1 MNKEISPDNSAD
13 AAIVLCAGK
22 GTRMNDNCRNKVA
35 FECAGIPVIRRI
47 AQNLRDAGVKR
58 IVAVVGF
65 MAESVM
71 DALDGIPGV
80 FYVFQKE
87 QKGTGHAALCGIR
100 LLQEIGQTGSVII
113 TMGDKIV
120 ATEVFAALRS
130 RSAESKAVWG
140 VQPVSANKGGGRIVT
155 DKEGNPFGVVELADA
170 ALMSLADLPS
180 EEWNGKLASI
190 GLNAKKAAKVIESA
204 ARNKASAT
212 KTLAGRTFTAEEILS
227 AKYANAGLY
236 CFDIDALSQSL
247 GGIGSDN
254 AQGEIYLTDALEYF
268 ASRSEAEL
276 LEIPRAEDM
285 LTYSTRPELRS
296 ISWKMMRSAA
306 KLADDISSG
315 KMKSDLAGIYGSN
328 VEEAERRLLSLLAKI
343 PNDRKVVLTRA
354 PGRVNLMGRHIDH
367 RGGSVNVMAIDR
379 DTIIVA
385 SPREDDTVTVTN
397 TDPSYPY
404 GEFSIHEELALAPE
418 CSAETPLS
426 DREKWLEYITSPDVI
441 AKVSQS
447 KGCWINYIKSAV
459 LRIQMAND
467 LPLSGMDLYVDG
479 TIPPAAG
486 LSSSSSL
493 VVATAEAVAA
503 VNCLLF
509 TKRRFVDICGEG
521 EWYVGSRGGCG
532 DHAAMKCSSTG
543 RITHLSFKPF
553 EIGSSAPFD
562 SKYAV
567 LVADSLQ
574 KAKKS
579 EGGKDKFNAKVAAYE
594 FAFML
599 FKKHFSAYGF
609 KEFRDVAAIKNPAE
623 IYKLLLAIPEY
634 ATRNEIMTLLP
645 EHCER
650 LAEIFATH
658 ADPGR
663 YDLRGVALF
672 GISECVR
679 AEKISDALKMNDY
692 RLVGEMMKRSHD
704 GDRAAGQSISD
715 EILESLVSA
724 NADLAMQ
731 SGAYGCSTKEIDSLC
746 DWLNTLDGVLGSEI
760 VGAGLGGSLIALVE
774 KDKAEA
780 ILSALNIHY
789 YQPLGQAPK
798 AFICL
803 PSAGSAVVF

>member
-1 MNKEISPDNSAD
+1 MKNQNSATNSAD

-47 AQNLRDAGVKR
+47 AQNLRDAGVTR

-120 ATEVFAALRS
+120 ATEVFAALRK
-130 RSAESKAVWG
+130 RSAEAKAVWG
-140 VQPVSANKGGGRIVT
+140 VQPVTANKGGGRIVT
-155 DKEGNPFGVVELADA
+155 DNEGKPYGVVELADA
-170 ALMSLADLPS
+170 ALMSLADTPV
-180 EEWNGKLASI
+180 EKWNSKLAAI

-204 ARNKASAT
+204 ARKKPCST
-212 KTLAGRTFTAEEILS
+212 KTLAGRSFTADEILN
-227 AKYANAGLY
+227 AKFANAGLY
-236 CFDIDALSQSL
+236 CFDINALSQSL

-268 ASRSEAEL
+268 AAKSEAEL

-285 LTYSTRPELRS
+285 LTYSTRPELRA
-296 ISWKMMRSAA
+296 ISWKMMHSASSFSNN
-306 KLADDISSG
+306 ISSG
-315 KMKSDLAGIYGSN
+315 KIHGELVNIYGDATN
-328 VEEAERRLLSLLAKI
+328 DAETRILNLLKKISGDRR
-343 PNDRKVVLTRA
+343 VVMTRA

-379 DTIIVA
+379 DTIILA
-385 SPREDDTVTVTN
+385 APRDDDTITVTN
-397 TDPSYPY
+397 IDNSYPD
-404 GEFSIHEELALAPE
+404 GAFSIAEELSLAPE
-418 CSAETPLS
+418 CSAETPLT
-426 DREKWLEYITSPDVI
+426 DREKWLEYISSPKVI
-441 AKVSQS
+441 TKVSQS
-447 KGCWINYIKSAV
+447 KGSWINYIKSAV
-459 LRIQMAND
+459 LRIQMATD
-467 LPLSGMDLYVDG
+467 IPLSGMDLYVDG

-532 DHAAMKCSSTG
+532 DHAAMKCSATG

-594 FAFML
+594 FAFMML
-599 FKKHFSAYGF
+599 QKYFPAYNF
-609 KEFRDVAAIKNPAE
+609 KEFRDIAAIKNPAE
-623 IYKLLLAIPEY
+623 IYKLLTSIPEF
-634 ATRNEIMTLLP
+634 ATRNEVMTLLP

-650 LAEIFATH
+650 LAVIFATH
-658 ADPGR
+658 ADPGK
-663 YDLRGVALF
+663 YDLRGVALY
-672 GISECVR
+672 GISECIR
-679 AEKISDALKMNDY
+679 ADRFTQALQMHDY
-692 RLVGEMMKRSHD
+692 KLIGDMMKRSHD
-704 GDRAAGQSISD
+704 GDRVTGERITD
-715 EILESLVSA
+715 ELLESLSRT
-724 NADLAMQ
+724 NADPALQ
-731 SGAYGCSTKEIDSLC
+731 SGAYGCSTREIDELC
-746 DWLNTLDGVLGSEI
+746 DWLNAQNGVLGSEL
-760 VGAGLGGSLIALVE
+760 VGAGLGGSLIALIE
-774 KDKAEA
+774 KDKANC
-780 ILSALNIHY
+780 ILSSLTEHY
-789 YQPLGQAPK
+789 YTPLGETPK

-803 PSAGSAVVF
+803 PSAGSAVIF

>member
-1 MNKEISPDNSAD
+1 MNNKTTLENTAD

-130 RSAESKAVWG
+130 RSTTAKAVWG
-140 VQPVSANKGGGRIVT
+140 VQPVEANKGGGRIVT
-155 DKEGNPFGVVELADA
+155 DKEGNPYGVVELADA
-170 ALMSLADLPS
+170 ALMSLSGLPA
-180 EEWNGKLASI
+180 EQWNDKLTGL
-190 GLNAKKAAKVIESA
+190 GLNAKKAAKVVESA
-204 ARNKASAT
+204 ARNQPSAT
-212 KTLAGRTFTAEEILS
+212 KSLAGKIFTADEIIS

-236 CFDIDALSQSL
+236 CFDINALSSSL
-247 GGIGSDN
+247 GNIGSDN

-268 ASRSEAEL
+268 ASKSEAEL

-285 LTYSTRPELRS
+285 LTYSTRPELKL
-296 ISWKMMRSAA
+296 ISWKMMRSASEFA
-306 KLADDISSG
+306 EDISSG
-315 KMKSDLAGIYGSN
+315 KLQFQLEKIYG
-328 VEEAERRLLSLLAKI
+328 EHTAEAVKRILSLLSKI
-343 PNDRKVVLTRA
+343 PSERKIVLTRA

-379 DTIIVA
+379 DTIIIA
-385 SPREDDTVTVTN
+385 SPREDDTVTVSN
-397 TDPSYPY
+397 IDRAYPD
-404 GEFSIHEELALAPE
+404 GSFSIGKELSLAPE
-418 CSAETPLS
+418 CSADTPLNDS
-426 DREKWLEYITSPDVI
+426 EKWLEYISSPRVTEQ
-441 AKVSQS
+441 VSQT
-447 KGCWINYIKSAV
+447 KGSWLNYIKSAV
-459 LRIQMAND
+459 LRLQIATD
-467 LPLSGMDLYVDG
+467 IPLSGMDLYVDG

-503 VNCLLF
+503 VNCLLLP
-509 TKRRFVDICGEG
+509 KRRFVDICGEG

-594 FAFML
+594 FAFMIL
-599 FKKHFSAYGF
+599 QKHFPAYGF
-609 KEFRDVAAIKNPAE
+609 KEFRDIAAIKNPLE
-623 IYKLLLAIPEY
+623 IYNLLLSIPEY
-634 ATRNEIMTLLP
+634 ASRNEIMTLLP

-650 LAEIFATH
+650 LAEVFATH

-672 GISECVR
+672 GISECTR
-679 AEKISDALKMNDY
+679 ACKITNALQMHDYELIGKMM
-692 RLVGEMMKRSHD
+692 RRSHD
-704 GDRAAGQSISD
+704 GDRVDGQRITDDYLKGLAAS
-715 EILESLVSA
+715 
-724 NADLAMQ
+724 NADPALQ
-731 SGAYGCSTKEIDSLC
+731 SGAYGCSTKEIDALC
-746 DWLNTLDGVLGSEI
+746 DWLNTFDGVLGSEI
-760 VGAGLGGSLIALVE
+760 VGAGLGGSLIALIE
-774 KDKAEA
+774 KDKADT
-780 ILSALNIHY
+780 ILQALAEHY
-789 YQPLGQAPK
+789 YRPIGEKPK
-798 AFICL
+798 SFICM